1 MAVKKSYR
9 VMAVHGGW
17 HLRSVKWQYILF
29 FLIVCKVSDS
39 TYNNNQ
45 SHNNFAPA
53 KSPVCVRAI

>member
-29 FLIVCKVSDS
+29 FLIVRKVSDS
-39 TYNNNQ
+39 KYNNN
-45 SHNNFAPA
+45 N
-53 KSPVCVRAI
+53 K